1 MIPDART
8 RFNDN
13 FTKEKYDHV
22 MQDLLKYFGVLP
34 GFRIA
39 ETPVFLPR
47 YFKNR
52 LIDAS
57 KDILKKMLQDDV
69 QQHTFQSVPNNW
81 KIQAKSNHPEFVVAD
96 FAITLDQNGYLHPML
111 IELQGFPSVNFFQFE
126 LDKVFRTNY
135 IISVT
140 FNPYFTILDG
150 EKFFALLRRIILQDF
165 RPEEVVLLELE
176 PLKQTTYVDFVG
188 AELILGIKSVCVSEI
203 IKEGNQLF
211 YILNGQ
217 KQLIKRIFNRVIS
230 EDWAMRPELKASF
243 SVSDD
248 LDVSWAGNPEWFFKI
263 SKNSMPF
270 IKSAYMPETKLLSDY
285 SEFPKDLEN
294 YVLKPL
300 FSFSGSGVVFN
311 VSLQDIENIND
322 KESYILQK
330 KVKYYPG
337 LKSPSEPVK
346 CEVRVMML
354 WPEDEPEPIF
364 TTNLTRLSKG
374 DMIGVKFN
382 KDKDWVGGSLSYFET

>member
-1 MIPDART
+1 MIAEIRDL
-8 RFNDN
+8 FNNN
-13 FTKEKYDHV
+13 FTSDKYNLV
-22 MQDLLKYFGVLP
+22 MQDLEKYFGVLP

-52 LIDAS
+52 LIEAS
-57 KDILKKMLQDDV
+57 KEILFLMLQEKV
-69 QQHTFQSVPNNW
+69 QNFTLQSVPNNW
-81 KIQAKSNHPEFVVAD
+81 KIHKKSNHPEFVVAD
-96 FAITLDQNGYLHPML
+96 FAITLDQNGLLHPML
-111 IELQGFPSVNFFQFE
+111 IELQGFPSVNFFQIV
-126 LDKVFRTNY
+126 LDKIFRANY
-135 IISVT
+135 EIPDD
-140 FNPYFTILDG
+140 FNPYFTNLDG
-150 EKFFALLRRIILQDF
+150 EKFEALLRRIILQDYKA
-165 RPEEVVLLELE
+165 EEVILLELE
-176 PLKQTTYVDFVG
+176 PSNQTTYVDFIG
-188 AELILGIKSVCVSEI
+188 AELKLGIKSVCVSEVI
-203 IKEGNQLF
+203 NEGNQLF

-217 KQLIKRIFNRVIS
+217 KQVIKRIFNRVIA

-243 SVSDD
+243 SFSDD

-270 IKSAYMPETKLLSDY
+270 IQSTYMPETKLLSDY

-311 VSLQDIENIND
+311 VTLQDIKNVND
-322 KESYILQK
+322 KGSHILQK
-330 KVKYYPG
+330 KVNYYPG
-337 LKSPSEPVK
+337 LKSLSEPVK

-354 WPEDEPEPIF
+354 WPEDESEPIF

-382 KDKDWVGGSLSYFET
+382 KDKDWVGGSLSYFES

>member
-1 MIPDART
+1 MIADVRES
-8 RFNDN
+8 FNNN
-13 FTKEKYDHV
+13 FTIEKYNLV
-22 MQDLLKYFGVLP
+22 LQDLVHCFGVFP

-52 LIDAS
+52 LIEAS
-57 KDILKKMLQDDV
+57 KEILFLMMQEKVQDYAM
-69 QQHTFQSVPNNW
+69 QSVPSNW
-81 KIQAKSNHPEFVVAD
+81 KIQKKSVHPEFVVAD
-96 FAITLDQNGYLHPML
+96 FAITLDQNGLLHPML
-111 IELQGFPSVNFFQFE
+111 IELQGFPSVNFFQIV
-126 LDKVFRTNY
+126 LDKTFRANY
-135 IISVT
+135 EISND
-140 FNPYFTILDG
+140 FNPYFTNLDG
-150 EKFFALLRRIILQDF
+150 EKFEALLRRIILQDYK
-165 RPEEVVLLELE
+165 PEEVILLELE
-176 PLKQTTYVDFVG
+176 PSKQTTYVDFVG
-188 AELILGIKSVCVSEI
+188 AELKLGIKSVCVSEV

-211 YILNGQ
+211 YLLNGQ
-217 KQLIKRIFNRVIS
+217 KQVIKRIFNRVIA
-230 EDWAMRPELKASF
+230 EDWEMRPELKASF
-243 SVSDD
+243 SFSDD

-270 IKSAYMPETKLLSDY
+270 IQSTYMPETKLLSDY
-285 SEFPKDLEN
+285 TEFPKDLEN

-311 VSLQDIENIND
+311 VTLQDIENVND

-337 LKSPSEPVK
+337 LKSLSEPVK

-354 WPEDEPEPIF
+354 WPEDESEPIF

-382 KDKDWVGGSLSYFET
+382 KDKDWVGGSLSYFEF